1 MITKTQIEQQ
11 KQAIEG
17 LYEKVKDAPDS
28 ERKTQAVAYCEG
40 CIAACSLALQVM
52 NGTTAS
58 AETEKAK
65 ADESA
70 EEKLDAEEKAKA
82 DESAEEKL
90 DAEEKPKRKSSK
102 KKKEEP
108 IEVVEAEVIEPAV
121 EEEDDDDLDDL
132 L

>member
-17 LYEKVKDAPDS
+17 LYEKVMEAPDS

-52 NGTTAS
+52 NGTAPTA
-58 AETEKAK
+58 EKAK
-65 ADESA
+65 APEPV
-70 EEKLDAEEKAKA
+70 EEKAV
-82 DESAEEKL
+82 ETVEV
-90 DAEEKPKRKSSK
+90 EEKPKRKSSK

-108 IEVVEAEVIEPAV
+108 IEVVAPEVIEPEI
-121 EEEDDDDLDDL
+121 EEEDDDLDDL

>member
-17 LYEKVKDAPDS
+17 LYEKVKEAQDS

-40 CIAACSLALQVM
+40 CIAACTLALQVM

-65 ADESA
+65 AV
-70 EEKLDAEEKAKA
+70 EEEVVDTV
-82 DESAEEKL
+82 
-90 DAEEKPKRKSSK
+90 EEKPKRKSSK

-108 IEVVEAEVIEPAV
+108 AKVEEPEEPEVIE
-121 EEEDDDDLDDL
+121 EEDDDLDDL

>member
-1 MITKTQIEQQ
+1 MISKAQIEQQ
-11 KQAIEG
+11 KNAIEG

-52 NGTTAS
+52 NGTTVS

-70 EEKLDAEEKAKA
+70 EEKVVENV
-82 DESAEEKL
+82 
-90 DAEEKPKRKSSK
+90 EEKPKRKTAK

-108 IEVVEAEVIEPAV
+108 VKVVELEI
-121 EEEDDDDLDDL
+121 EEEDDDLDDL

>member
-1 MITKTQIEQQ
+1 MISKEQIEQQ
-11 KQAIEG
+11 KNAIEG

-58 AETEKAK
+58 AETEKEK
-65 ADESA
+65 ADEPVEIKAA
-70 EEKLDAEEKAKA
+70 EPVEV
-82 DESAEEKL
+82 
-90 DAEEKPKRKSSK
+90 EEKPKRKSSK

-108 IEVVEAEVIEPAV
+108 AKV
-121 EEEDDDDLDDL
+121 EEPEEPEVTEPEIEEEDDDLDDL

>member
-1 MITKTQIEQQ
+1 MISKAQIEQQ

-17 LYEKVKDAPDS
+17 LYEKVMEAPDS
-28 ERKTQAVAYCEG
+28 ERKEQAVAYCEG

-70 EEKLDAEEKAKA
+70 EEKVVENV
-82 DESAEEKL
+82 
-90 DAEEKPKRKSSK
+90 EEKPKRKAAK

-108 IEVVEAEVIEPAV
+108 VEVVEPEI
-121 EEEDDDDLDDL
+121 EEEDDDLDDL

>member
-17 LYEKVKDAPDS
+17 LYEKVMEAPDS

-52 NGTTAS
+52 NGTIPS
-58 AETEKAK
+58 DEKVK
-65 ADESA
+65 ADEPV
-70 EEKLDAEEKAKA
+70 EEKVVET
-82 DESAEEKL
+82 
-90 DAEEKPKRKSSK
+90 EEKPKRKSSK

-108 IEVVEAEVIEPAV
+108 VEVVEPEVTEPEI
-121 EEEDDDDLDDL
+121 EEEEVDDLDDL

>member
-1 MITKTQIEQQ
+1 MISKAQIEQQ
-11 KQAIEG
+11 KNAIEG

-70 EEKLDAEEKAKA
+70 EEKVVETV
-82 DESAEEKL
+82 
-90 DAEEKPKRKSSK
+90 EEKPKCKSSK
-102 KKKEEP
+102 KKKEEAAK
-108 IEVVEAEVIEPAV
+108 VVEPEI
-121 EEEDDDDLDDL
+121 EEEEDDDLDDL

>member
-17 LYEKVKDAPDS
+17 LYEKVMEAPDS

-52 NGTTAS
+52 SGTIS
-58 AETEKAK
+58 SDEQAK
-65 ADESA
+65 AVEPV
-70 EEKLDAEEKAKA
+70 EEKAIEA
-82 DESAEEKL
+82 VEVEEK
-90 DAEEKPKRKSSK
+90 AVESEEVKEKPKRKSSK

-108 IEVVEAEVIEPAV
+108 VEVVEPEEPEV
-121 EEEDDDDLDDL
+121 EEEEDDDLDDL

>member
-11 KQAIEG
+11 KNAIEG
-17 LYEKVKDAPDS
+17 LYEKVKEAQDS

-40 CIAACSLALQVM
+40 CIAACTLALQVM

-70 EEKLDAEEKAKA
+70 EEKVEV
-82 DESAEEKL
+82 
-90 DAEEKPKRKSSK
+90 EEKPKRKSSK

-108 IEVVEAEVIEPAV
+108 VEVVEPEV
-121 EEEDDDDLDDL
+121 EEEDDDLDDL

>member
-1 MITKTQIEQQ
+1 MISKAQIEQQ

-17 LYEKVKDAPDS
+17 LYEKVMEAPDS
-28 ERKTQAVAYCEG
+28 ERKTQAVDYCDG

-52 NGTTAS
+52 NGTAPS

-65 ADESA
+65 ADEPV
-70 EEKLDAEEKAKA
+70 EMKA
-82 DESAEEKL
+82 DEPVEMKAAEPVEV
-90 DAEEKPKRKSSK
+90 EEKPKRKSSK

-108 IEVVEAEVIEPAV
+108 AKVVEPEVTEPEI
-121 EEEDDDDLDDL
+121 EEEDDDLDDL

>member
-1 MITKTQIEQQ
+1 MISKAQIEQQ
-11 KQAIEG
+11 KNAIEG

-65 ADESA
+65 AVDPV
-70 EEKLDAEEKAKA
+70 EEKAIEA
-82 DESAEEKL
+82 VEVEEK
-90 DAEEKPKRKSSK
+90 AVESEEVKEKPKRKSSK

-108 IEVVEAEVIEPAV
+108 VEVVEPEEPEV
-121 EEEDDDDLDDL
+121 EEEEDDDLDDL

>member
-1 MITKTQIEQQ
+1 MISKAQIEQQ
-11 KQAIEG
+11 KNAIEG

-52 NGTTAS
+52 NGTAAS

-65 ADESA
+65 ADEPV
-70 EEKLDAEEKAKA
+70 EEKAV
-82 DESAEEKL
+82 ESEEVK
-90 DAEEKPKRKSSK
+90 EKPKRKSSK

-108 IEVVEAEVIEPAV
+108 VEVVEPEEPEI
-121 EEEDDDDLDDL
+121 EEEDDDLDDL

>member
-28 ERKTQAVAYCEG
+28 ERKAQAVAYCEG

-52 NGTTAS
+52 NGTAPTA
-58 AETEKAK
+58 EKAK
-65 ADESA
+65 
-70 EEKLDAEEKAKA
+70 EEATEPVKEEVV
-82 DESAEEKL
+82 ETVEV
-90 DAEEKPKRKSSK
+90 EEKPKRKSSK

-108 IEVVEAEVIEPAV
+108 TEVVEPEVIEPAV

>member
-1 MITKTQIEQQ
+1 MISKAQIEQQ
-11 KQAIEG
+11 KNAIEG
-17 LYEKVKDAPDS
+17 LYEKVMEAPDS

-52 NGTTAS
+52 NGTMAS

-70 EEKLDAEEKAKA
+70 EVKA
-82 DESAEEKL
+82 DESAEVKVVETVEV
-90 DAEEKPKRKSSK
+90 EEKPKRKSSK

-108 IEVVEAEVIEPAV
+108 VEVVEPEI
-121 EEEDDDDLDDL
+121 EEEDDDLDDL

>member
-17 LYEKVKDAPDS
+17 LYEKVMEAPDG

-40 CIAACSLALQVM
+40 CIATCSLALQVM

-58 AETEKAK
+58 GETEKAK
-65 ADESA
+65 VVEPV
-70 EEKLDAEEKAKA
+70 EEKVEV
-82 DESAEEKL
+82 
-90 DAEEKPKRKSSK
+90 EEKPKRKSSK

-108 IEVVEAEVIEPAV
+108 AKVVEPEETEI
-121 EEEDDDDLDDL
+121 EEEDDDLDDL

>member
-11 KQAIEG
+11 KHAIEG
-17 LYEKVKDAPDS
+17 LYEKVTDAPDS
-28 ERKTQAVAYCEG
+28 EQKTQAIAYCEG

-52 NGTTAS
+52 NGTMAS

-70 EEKLDAEEKAKA
+70 EEKVVETGEV
-82 DESAEEKL
+82 
-90 DAEEKPKRKSSK
+90 EEKPKRKSSK

-108 IEVVEAEVIEPAV
+108 IEVVEPEV
-121 EEEDDDDLDDL
+121 EEADFPLPAAISRVLRPENQ
-132 L
+132 

>member
-1 MITKTQIEQQ
+1 MISKSQIEQQ

-17 LYEKVKDAPDS
+17 LYEKVMEAPDS
-28 ERKTQAVAYCEG
+28 ERKEQAVAYCEG

-65 ADESA
+65 AA
-70 EEKLDAEEKAKA
+70 EPVEEVV
-82 DESAEEKL
+82 ET
-90 DAEEKPKRKSSK
+90 EEKPKRKSSK

-108 IEVVEAEVIEPAV
+108 VEVVEPEVTEPEI
-121 EEEDDDDLDDL
+121 EEEDDDLDDL

>member
-17 LYEKVKDAPDS
+17 LYEKVMEAPDS

-52 NGTTAS
+52 NGTMAS

-70 EEKLDAEEKAKA
+70 EEKVVETVEV
-82 DESAEEKL
+82 
-90 DAEEKPKRKSSK
+90 EEKPKRKPSK

-108 IEVVEAEVIEPAV
+108 VKVVEPEVIEPEI
-121 EEEDDDDLDDL
+121 EEEDDDLDDL

>member
-1 MITKTQIEQQ
+1 MISKAQIEQQ
-11 KQAIEG
+11 KNAIEG

-52 NGTTAS
+52 NGTAPS
-58 AETEKAK
+58 AETENVK
-65 ADESA
+65 ADEPV
-70 EEKLDAEEKAKA
+70 EEKVVETV
-82 DESAEEKL
+82 
-90 DAEEKPKRKSSK
+90 EEKPKRKSSK

-108 IEVVEAEVIEPAV
+108 VEVVEPEI
-121 EEEDDDDLDDL
+121 EEEDNDLDDL

>member
-1 MITKTQIEQQ
+1 MISKAQIEQQ

-17 LYEKVKDAPDS
+17 LYEKVMEAPDG

-52 NGTTAS
+52 NGTIPS
-58 AETEKAK
+58 DEKAK
-65 ADESA
+65 VDEPA
-70 EEKLDAEEKAKA
+70 EEKVVETVEV
-82 DESAEEKL
+82 
-90 DAEEKPKRKSSK
+90 EEKPKRKSAK

-108 IEVVEAEVIEPAV
+108 VKAVEPEVIGPEI
-121 EEEDDDDLDDL
+121 EEEDDDLDDL

>member
-1 MITKTQIEQQ
+1 MISKAQIEQQ
-11 KQAIEG
+11 KNAIEG

-52 NGTTAS
+52 NGTIPS
-58 AETEKAK
+58 DEKAK
-65 ADESA
+65 AV
-70 EEKLDAEEKAKA
+70 EEEVVETV
-82 DESAEEKL
+82 EV
-90 DAEEKPKRKSSK
+90 EEKPKRKTAK

-108 IEVVEAEVIEPAV
+108 VEVVEPEI
-121 EEEDDDDLDDL
+121 EEEDDDLDDL